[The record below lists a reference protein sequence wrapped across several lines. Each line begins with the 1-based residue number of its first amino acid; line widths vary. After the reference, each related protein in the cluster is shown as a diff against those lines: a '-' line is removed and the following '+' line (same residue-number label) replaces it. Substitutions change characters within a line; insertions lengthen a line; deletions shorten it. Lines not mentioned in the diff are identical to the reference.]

1 MKRVRYNHDLKN
13 ISLLFDP
20 LEVLLN
26 VLVVQH
32 EDVVQG
38 VVLQPVRVVVEPGGG
53 LDLHEALPARALEL
67 VILREPRVAPGI
79 QVPVTWGGGHCD
91 VMMMVTQPT
100 YDGLEGVPDEED
112 GGVVDLLVVVVLHL
126 LRPRHLHALARGVAV
141 GLHRHHQ
148 AAVSW
153 HALAVVT
160 LLPGHY
166 LA

>member
-67 VILREPRVAPGI
+67 VILREPGVAPGI
-79 QVPVTWGGGHCD
+79 QVPVAWGGGHS
-91 VMMMVTQPT
+91 
-100 YDGLEGVPDEED
+100 L
-112 GGVVDLLVVVVLHL
+112 
-126 LRPRHLHALARGVAV
+126 
-141 GLHRHHQ
+141 
-148 AAVSW
+148 
-153 HALAVVT
+153 
-160 LLPGHY
+160 
-166 LA
+166 